1 MQTKR
6 PIRQTNIAL
15 DPQAR
20 EYLEGV
26 CAHPRLYG
34 RYLSK
39 LLHEDK
45 LRKQFEAE
53 LARLKEE
60 RDHAAVHAV

>member
-1 MQTKR
+1 MQTKS

-45 LRKQFEAE
+45 LRKQYEAE
-53 LARLKEE
+53 LARIKEE
-60 RDHAAVHAV
+60 RAHAPAQSV